1 MIASPESRLH
11 GVTNMELLEFAF
23 GLFFLGAPR
32 WTIVLPLVISI
43 ALGASLL
50 SRAKPKGQET
60 QSAPKS

>member
-1 MIASPESRLH
+1 MIASPDFRLN
-11 GVTNMELLEFAF
+11 GVATMELLETAF

-43 ALGASLL
+43 ALAASLL
-50 SRAKPKGQET
+50 SRAKAKSQGT